1 MVDSL
6 DDVYNN
12 KSKFYECTGL
22 FTPKPVLETIII
34 WNNSIKKEGKDDN
47 CFFLIQSLKNI
58 QSLILYLYEYIK
70 F

>member
-12 KSKFYECTGL
+12 KSKLYECTGL

-47 CFFLIQSLKNI
+47 CFFSNSIFEKYTIVTIILIWI
-58 QSLILYLYEYIK
+58 Y
-70 F
+70 